1 MSAIS
6 AVLPTIRSG
15 KSLRRAHCSPY
26 PRAENHPS
34 IIIWSLGNES
44 GYGCNIRAMY
54 HAAKALDDTRLVH
67 YEEDRD
73 AEVVDIIST
82 MYTRVPLMN
91 EFGEYPHPKPR
102 IICEY
107 AHAMGNGPGGLTEY
121 QNVFYKHDCIQ
132 GRMFGS
138 GATTESS
145 AG

>member
-1 MSAIS
+1 
-6 AVLPTIRSG
+6 
-15 KSLRRAHCSPY
+15 
-26 PRAENHPS
+26 
-34 IIIWSLGNES
+34 
-44 GYGCNIRAMY
+44 MY

-132 GRMFGS
+132 DIMFGS
-138 GATTESS
+138 GATTDPVRRMTTAMSGINS
-145 AG
+145 AATTATIPTTITSVLMV

>member
-1 MSAIS
+1 
-6 AVLPTIRSG
+6 
-15 KSLRRAHCSPY
+15 
-26 PRAENHPS
+26 
-34 IIIWSLGNES
+34 
-44 GYGCNIRAMY
+44 MY

-102 IICEY
+102 IILVN
-107 AHAMGNGPGGLTEY
+107 MLMRWGTD
-121 QNVFYKHDCIQ
+121 Q
-132 GRMFGS
+132 
-138 GATTESS
+138 